1 MMQASCNH
9 FIDNSF
15 DCRNQRINFS
25 MLVTAVLL
33 LAPALFGDILSYGVR
48 NAMLALGCVFTVFYL
63 VRHSDFNLR
72 NIGIGFAWLAFALF
86 ALFDRYITSGD
97 LSFAQVALPIV
108 ALATCALA
116 CSTSW
121 VKTALLCVLG
131 MLGIHLLATFLFY
144 IIPELYM
151 STVKLWFFSENR
163 NAIGYQSGL
172 TAHYS
177 NNGLL
182 MAMGFLL
189 ACSFV
194 LGSLKGKRFWWVIVS
209 SLFLLALI
217 LTQKRA
223 HLLFAI
229 LAFVCVFTLS
239 SFKGKTLK
247 IFLVVVIALIA
258 ASIAAMCLPGIAA
271 SFERLIGTFGSGDI
285 AETVSGR
292 NYLWATAIA
301 GWQESPY
308 IGNGWGSFVYV
319 WPGGNLSIYA
329 HNEILQLLNDVGI
342 IGLIFFAILC
352 FSSLRMAFMNMKIIE
367 NLKEKSNKYL
377 RFAAYFSF
385 SFELFI
391 LLYACT
397 TGGLLQAPID
407 YIPFFFAVALSIAL
421 RTYILNRDMGV
432 SLSA

>member
-1 MMQASCNH
+1 MMRASCNH
-9 FIDNSF
+9 FVDNSF
-15 DCRNQRINFS
+15 NYCNQRINLL
-25 MLVTAVLL
+25 MAVTAVLL
-33 LAPALFGDILSYGVR
+33 LAPALFGDILPYGVR
-48 NAMLALGCVFTVFYL
+48 NIMIVMGCIFAVTYL
-63 VRHSDFNLR
+63 IKHFDFDLR
-72 NIGIGFAWLAFALF
+72 NIGIGFAWLTFALF
-86 ALFDRYITSGD
+86 ALFNRYITSGD
-97 LSFAQVALPIV
+97 MAFAQVALPIV
-108 ALATCALA
+108 VLAMCALA
-116 CSTSW
+116 CSTNW
-121 VKTALLCVLG
+121 VETALLCALA
-131 MLGIHLLATFLFY
+131 MLGIHLVATLLFY
-144 IIPELYM
+144 IIPEMYT

-189 ACSFV
+189 ACSFA

-209 SLFLLALI
+209 GLFLLALI

-223 HLLFAI
+223 HLLFAV
-229 LAFVCVFTLS
+229 LAFVCVFALS
-239 SFKGKTLK
+239 NFKGKTLK
-247 IFLVVVIALIA
+247 LFLVAVLALIA

-301 GWQESPY
+301 GWQESPF

-342 IGLIFFAILC
+342 IGLIFFVILC
-352 FSSLRMAFMNMKIIE
+352 FSSLLMAYKNMKIAE
-367 NLKEKSNKYL
+367 NLKEESNKYL

-407 YIPFFFAVALSIAL
+407 YVPFFFAVALSIAL
-421 RTYILNRDMGV
+421 RTHMLNRDVGD